1 MTVIVSL
8 ASALTWGSLT
18 LEAAAIA
25 PKPREEM
32 AVQLPDL
39 PESARTEQDDSAEKH
54 LTTAP
59 EEATTP
65 YTPQAVEEWSPG
77 VGTADL
83 TDVAP
88 GRTVPVENVPTVSL
102 GVPEEGDPAALAGEW
117 TVDLKA
123 PADSQAAEVDG
134 LLMEITPPATADPEA
149 EVTVGVDYTSFADL
163 YGPQA
168 ADRFGV
174 VLLPNCVIDAPTE
187 GECAPEAPADEPAD
201 GGPADG
207 DGVTASVQP
216 LASEIEVVH
225 PKTTAKLR
233 AAAENE
239 GGTPR
244 TRRVVSATV
253 PVSELLGSGAGSKA
267 SGAMRAA
274 ASDGTGSRAVGVL
287 DTGASAA
294 GDFTATPLQSSG
306 SWAAGSSSGAFT
318 YGYQVQVPE
327 AAGLTPQV
335 ALSYSSQSVD
345 GRTSAT
351 NNQASW
357 IGDGW
362 DYNAGSITRTYASCR
377 EDAKKAG
384 ANNATHKTGDLCWG
398 SDNAT
403 LTLGGA
409 TTELV
414 WDADQKEWFT
424 ANGDGSRI
432 QIVKDTSK
440 DNKDADGEYWIVTT
454 RDGTKYHF
462 GLNHLP
468 GWSKGDPVTNS
479 VLTVPVF
486 GNHAGEPCYKAGDWK
501 GSDCAQAW
509 RWNLDYVEDVHGNAM
524 SLWWKKDPNYY
535 ARNFNWKAP
544 VKYDRDGYLAHI
556 DYGQRKNTV
565 FSAQAPG
572 RVTFNVEERCY
583 AEGSLKCD
591 EANFT
596 SKDPGKYRIWY
607 DTPADLRCASGKM
620 CWNAAPSF
628 WSTKRLD
635 SIQTSAQRRTD
646 TTARQVVDRYALQQS
661 FPSLRTGPNTA
672 LWLETVTRTGYAR
685 KGSTDASVKLNPVR
699 FEANVDDMP
708 NRVMRG
714 DNDPRPGFS
723 RLRIGRVINEYG
735 GETVVTYKQPEGQCA
750 TGQGLPGKADKAALK
765 SNTRLCYPSFWHP
778 DPEKEDIDWFHK
790 YVVQEIEELPNVNG
804 AYSTST
810 KYGYGTAGWRMAEQE
825 FTKKSTRTYSQFAG
839 FDRTTVIT
847 GADDKAIGSKKT
859 KAVTR
864 FFRGMG
870 DSVPVK
876 DITGTHIAYDREP
889 FAGRIA
895 EELTYAEA
903 TDADTDWL
911 TRSVTVPEATELASR
926 TRGDGLD
933 PLKAWRVTEPRQL
946 AYSKDGGGTVHT
958 SETKTTHE
966 SKYGLPVRIE
976 TLQDKADPG
985 LVGDVSC
992 TELEYVHH
1000 TDKNLIG
1007 LTKQTLSTATPCAT
1021 ADFTDPKKL
1030 ASGSRI
1036 AYDEGAYGAALTGS
1050 TRGLVTQTW
1059 SLKADGSGF
1068 QSDGTVGFDSLGRVV
1083 KATDPDG
1090 KSSTTAYAMT
1100 NGQTF
1105 GITETNSLGHTSTQE
1120 VEPGRGTTTTSTDAN
1135 GHVSRSVFDPLGR
1148 LVQAWAPGRTPSE
1161 SAVPDFAV
1169 EYHISKNDP
1178 GEPDRLPPYVVTKG
1192 RGHKDR
1198 VETSVTIYDGLGRER
1213 QAQQEAT
1220 GGGRLITDTLY
1231 NSSGEVWQTNNA
1243 YLATGKPSGQLFTP
1257 LADTAVPNATR
1268 YTYDGLGRVVKEL
1281 PILSGSEMPAR
1292 STRYEYGADWSTV
1305 INPAGAASYRVRS
1318 DSMGRT
1324 TQVDTFTDAERTE
1337 FTSVKYEFDDLG
1349 RLVKAYS
1356 AQDSARTWTW
1366 KYDGRGRMV
1375 SATDPDAGTTTTT
1388 YDHRDRPLTTTDAR
1402 GITVWTKYDE
1412 LSRPT
1417 EQRLGGSTGDLVARS
1432 TYDTVPGG
1440 KGLPAGTVRVTDGQE
1455 YTMSVGGYTADY
1467 QPVSTTLSL
1476 PDSLATTWGLRK
1488 SYTSTYNYSDTGLL
1502 LDGTIPAAGAFDS
1515 EKLVVRYNEE
1525 GLPLSVSGKDWYGS
1539 EAMYSPYGELLRS
1552 TLGAQP
1558 HRVWALS
1565 GFDDASGAL
1574 TDQQVYREQ
1583 NGDTSLVGGK
1593 LASHRSYWY
1602 DNAGNVTGIRE
1613 RSTGIQ
1619 ERQCFTYDP
1628 IGQLTEAWT
1637 SADLGHCADGPVK
1650 EGGALNVTAGPDDS
1664 GYWQQYEYD
1673 LLGNREKLTEKDL
1686 TGATAKDAVTTYAY
1700 GKADGSQPHTLTK
1713 VTKKYTTPAGAQVT
1727 AEAERLYELTGDT
1740 KQVTSLE
1747 NGDTQ
1752 DISWTWDGQV
1762 ERLTGQGSGGR
1773 TSYVGLAD
1781 KCLDLSGGKRVQNT
1795 PVNLYACNGTASQKW
1810 SFQVEPGQPDPD
1822 LGTMTFYDDTW
1833 CVAPGSSAAGAGL
1846 QLHRCDGSA
1855 GQKIKRNA
1863 SGQLVHVGT
1872 GLCVAVK
1879 DGATA
1884 DSTST
1889 VLAACSASSAAQKW
1903 EAQNETRYLYGPDG
1917 SRLLTVQGKQA
1928 TLHLGETEVTT
1939 QAAGKLVS
1947 TQRSYGAPGGSVL
1960 RYQYGYQKTSTLVAE
1975 VGDHQGSTYAEV
1987 AMTDGMPVRVRKQDP
2002 FGNERGAAASG
2013 TGLRTHAAFLGM
2025 TPDDPSGYTQLG
2037 ARMYDPAVGRFLSA
2051 DPVLDVADPMQANG
2065 YAYAH
2070 NNPVTLSDPTG
2081 LAVSLTASE
2090 TAAALAGAGLSAA
2103 QVSQA
2108 HSTMGKTI
2116 TSVILSVAWDQL
2128 KGFIG
2133 LDDAMGCFGGS
2144 VMSCVSLVV
2153 GAVPWGKLGRIPSLI
2168 KAVKRTAGAI
2178 QALNKAKKKAEKVI
2192 AAAKAAERK
2201 ALAAKKAA
2209 IEKAKKA
2216 AQAAKKKAAEK
2227 KQTTSNK
2234 AVNETKKTGNSV
2246 QKQAQANSAPKVSSA
2261 SATHRSSGGAKAGA
2275 DKPGGAAGGSSRNKG
2290 GSSGDS
2296 GSGKAGGSCPVGNSF
2311 VPGTKVVMADGST
2324 KAIEDVKV
2332 GDKVLVTD
2340 PETGRTTVRTVTA
2353 EIRGEGLKHLVEVT
2367 VDTDGDQGDETASV
2381 TATDGHPFWVEELGA
2396 WIDATDLKA
2405 GEWLRTSAGTHVQI
2419 TAVARW
2425 TAAGETVHNLTVRDT
2440 HTYYVLAGATPVL
2453 VHNSGGTECG
2463 ASGLQQ
2469 RAEDLQN
2476 QVGWSGTTAVA
2487 RVRSLADP
2495 DRIET
2500 WVASNKT
2507 YLPTNWRK
2515 NNSLNPGE
2523 TFIQLK
2529 GHAEDS
2535 IMEALDVGDGWEII
2549 EGGTSTGVCWGIC
2562 HPRLT
2567 SSGVT
2572 VGGPE
2577 FGSSKNN
2584 SPWRMFWKK

>member
-1 MTVIVSL
+1 MAVIVSL
-8 ASALTWGSLT
+8 ASALTWGGLS
-18 LEAAAIA
+18 LEAVAVP
-25 PKPREEM
+25 PKPREAM
-32 AVQLPDL
+32 AVELPDL
-39 PESARTEQDDSAEKH
+39 PESTRTEQDESAEKH

-59 EEATTP
+59 EQATTP
-65 YTPQAVEEWSPG
+65 YAPQAVEQWSPG

-83 TDVAP
+83 TDVEP
-88 GRTVPVENVPTVSL
+88 GRSVPVENVPTVSL

-123 PADSQAAEVDG
+123 PEDSQAAEVDG
-134 LLMEITPPATADPEA
+134 LLMEITPPATADPDA

-174 VLLPNCVIDAPTE
+174 VLLPNCVVDAPTE
-187 GECAPEAPADEPAD
+187 GECAPEPAAEEAAD
-201 GGPADG
+201 GA
-207 DGVTASVQP
+207 TAQVQP
-216 LASEIEVVH
+216 LASEIELVH
-225 PKTTAKLR
+225 PKGTAKLR
-233 AAAENE
+233 AAAEKE
-239 GGTPR
+239 GETLR

-253 PVSELLGSGAGSKA
+253 PVSELLGPDSGSKA
-267 SGAMRAA
+267 SGAMSAA
-274 ASDGTGSRAVGVL
+274 GSAETGSRAVGVL

-327 AAGLTPQV
+327 AAGGLTPQV

-384 ANNATHKTGDLCWG
+384 SNNASHKTGDLCWG

-432 QIVKDTSK
+432 QIIKDTSK
-440 DNKDADGEYWIVTT
+440 DNTDADGEYWIVTT
-454 RDGTKYHF
+454 RDGTRYHF

-468 GWSKGDPVTNS
+468 GWSKGDPVTHS

-501 GSDCAQAW
+501 GSDCEQAW

-524 SLWWKKDPNYY
+524 SLWWKKETNHY

-544 VKYDRDGYLAHI
+544 VSYDRDGYLLHI
-556 DYGQRKNTV
+556 DYGQRKNTI
-565 FSAQAPG
+565 FSAEAPG
-572 RVTFNVEERCY
+572 RVAFEVAPRCY
-583 AEGSLKCD
+583 AEGSLACN

-635 SIQTSAQRRTD
+635 RIETSAQRRTD
-646 TTARQVVDRYALQQS
+646 TTARQAVDRYQLKQS

-672 LWLETVTRTGYAR
+672 LWLETITRTGFAR
-685 KGSTDASVKLNPVR
+685 NGDTDASEQLNPVR
-699 FEANVDDMP
+699 FEANADDMP

-714 DNDPRPGFS
+714 DKDPRPGFS

-750 TGQGLPGKADKAALK
+750 TGQGLPGKSDKAALK
-765 SNTRLCYPSFWHP
+765 GNTRLCYPSFWHP

-790 YVVQEIEELPNVNG
+790 YVVQEIEELPNVDG

-810 KYGYGTAGWRMAEQE
+810 KYTYGTAGWKLAQQE

-839 FDRTTVIT
+839 FDRTTVLT
-847 GADDKAIGSKKT
+847 GADDKTIGSKRT

-903 TDADTDWL
+903 TDADTAWL

-946 AYSKDGGGTVHT
+946 AYSKDGKSTVHT
-958 SETKTTHE
+958 SETKTGYDAE
-966 SKYGLPVRIE
+966 YGLPVRIE
-976 TLQDKADPG
+976 TLKDKADPG

-992 TELEYVHH
+992 TELEYVHR
-1000 TDKNLIG
+1000 TDKNIIG
-1007 LTKQTLSTATPCAT
+1007 LTKQTLSSATPCAT
-1021 ADFTDPKKL
+1021 ADFTDLKKL
-1030 ASGSRI
+1030 ASGSRT
-1036 AYDEGAYGAALTGS
+1036 AYDSGEYGAALTGS
-1050 TRGLVTQTW
+1050 TRGLATQTW

-1090 KSSTTAYAMT
+1090 RSSTTEYTMVH
-1100 NGQTF
+1100 GQTF
-1105 GITETNSLGHTSTQE
+1105 GVTETNSKGHASTQE
-1120 VEPGRGTTTTSTDAN
+1120 VEPGRGTTTKSTDAN
-1135 GHVSRSVFDPLGR
+1135 GHATQTEFDPLGR
-1148 LVQAWAPGRTPSE
+1148 IVQAWAPGRARS
-1161 SAVPDFAV
+1161 SAAVPDFAA

-1178 GEPDRLPPYVVTKG
+1178 EESDRFPPYVVTKS
-1192 RGHKDR
+1192 RGHRDR

-1213 QAQQEAT
+1213 QAQEEAT

-1243 YLATGKPSGQLFTP
+1243 YLADGKPNGRLFTP

-1281 PILSGSEMPAR
+1281 PILGGSEMAAR

-1305 INPAGAASYRVRS
+1305 INPSGAASYRVRT

-1324 TQVDTFTDAERTE
+1324 TQVDTFTDAERTQY
-1337 FTSVKYEFDDLG
+1337 TSVKYEFDALG
-1349 RLVKAYS
+1349 QLVKAYS
-1356 AQDSARTWTW
+1356 AQNPKRSWSW

-1375 SATDPDAGTTTTT
+1375 SATDPDSGTSTTA
-1388 YDHRDRPLTTTDAR
+1388 YDHRDRPVTTTDAR
-1402 GITVWTKYDE
+1402 GVTVWTEYDE

-1417 EQRLGGSTGDLVARS
+1417 KQRLDGPTGDLLAWS
-1432 TYDTVPGG
+1432 TYDTAAGG
-1440 KGLPAGTVRVTDGQE
+1440 KGLPAASGRVTDGQE
-1455 YTMSVGGYTADY
+1455 YTMSVDGYTADY
-1467 QPVSTTLSL
+1467 QPRSTTLSL
-1476 PDSLATTWGLRK
+1476 PESVATTWGLRK
-1488 SYTSTYNYSDTGLL
+1488 SYTSTYHYSDTGLL

-1515 EKLVVRYNEE
+1515 EKLVVRYNED

-1539 EAMYSPYGELLRS
+1539 EAQYSPYGQLLRS

-1558 HRVWALS
+1558 HRVWALA

-1583 NGDTSLVGGK
+1583 NGDTSVVGGK
-1593 LASHRSYWY
+1593 LASHRSYSY

-1637 SADLGHCADGPVK
+1637 SADLDHCADGPVK

-1664 GYWQQYEYD
+1664 GYWQSYEYD
-1673 LLGNREKLTEKDL
+1673 LLGNRTKLTEKDL
-1686 TGATAKDAVTTYAY
+1686 TGATAKDAVTTYTY

-1727 AEAERLYELTGDT
+1727 AEAERLYELTGET

-1752 DISWTWDGQV
+1752 DLTWTWDGQV
-1762 ERLTGQGSGGR
+1762 ERLTGQGSGGK
-1773 TSYVGLAD
+1773 TSYVGPGG
-1781 KCLDLSGGKRVQNT
+1781 KCLDLNGGKPEENR
-1795 PVNLYACNGTASQKW
+1795 PVNLYSCNGAASQKW
-1810 SFQVEPGQPDPD
+1810 SFQVAPGQSDPD
-1822 LGTMTFYDDTW
+1822 VGTMTFHGGTW
-1833 CVAPGSSAAGAGL
+1833 CVAPGSPSAGSDL
-1846 QLHRCDGSA
+1846 RLHKCDGSA
-1855 GQKIKRNA
+1855 DQKIKRNA
-1863 SGQLVHVGT
+1863 SGQLMHVGT
-1872 GLCVAVK
+1872 GLCVAVEG
-1879 DGATA
+1879 GATA

-1889 VLAACSASSAAQKW
+1889 VLTTCSATSAAQKW
-1903 EAQNETRYLYGPDG
+1903 EAQNETRYIYGPDG
-1917 SRLLTVQGKQA
+1917 GRLLTVQGKQA
-1928 TLHLGETEVTT
+1928 TLHLAETEVTT

-1960 RYQYGYQKTSTLVAE
+1960 RHQYGYQKASTLAAE

-2013 TGLRTHAAFLGM
+2013 TGPRTSAAFLGVS
-2025 TPDDPSGYTQLG
+2025 PDDASGYTQLG

-2051 DPVLDVADPMQANG
+2051 DPVLDIADPMQANG
-2065 YAYAH
+2065 YTYAH

-2090 TAAALAGAGLSAA
+2090 TAAALAGAGLSLA
-2103 QVSQA
+2103 QIAQA
-2108 HSTMGKTI
+2108 KSDSGRSLS
-2116 TSVILSVAWDQL
+2116 SVVLSVAWSTL
-2128 KGFIG
+2128 KDFIG
-2133 LDDAMGCFGGS
+2133 FNDAMACFGGD
-2144 VMSCVSLVV
+2144 MWSCGSLII
-2153 GAVPWGKLGRIPSLI
+2153 GAIPWTKLGKIPSVL
-2168 KAVKRTAGAI
+2168 KAVKRTINAI
-2178 QALNKAKKKAEKVI
+2178 QAWRSAKKKAEAVL
-2192 AAAKAAERK
+2192 AAAKAAQHK

-2234 AVNETKKTGNSV
+2234 AVNQTKKTGSPV
-2246 QKQAQANSAPKVSSA
+2246 QKQAQAKAAPKVSSA
-2261 SATHRSSGGAKAGA
+2261 SATHKSSGGGAKA
-2275 DKPGGAAGGSSRNKG
+2275 DTTKSGGSSGGSSRSKG
-2290 GSSGDS
+2290 GSSGD
-2296 GSGKAGGSCPVGNSF
+2296 GGAGKAGESSGSCSVANSF

-2332 GDKVLVTD
+2332 GDKVLATD
-2340 PETGRTTVRTVTA
+2340 PETGRKTVETVTA
-2353 EIRGEGLKHLVEVT
+2353 EIKGEGLKHLVKVT
-2367 VDTDGDQGDETASV
+2367 VDTDGDRGDETASV
-2381 TATDGHPFWVEELGA
+2381 TATDGHPFWVEALDA

-2405 GEWLRTSAGTHVQI
+2405 GEWLRTSAGTYVQI
-2419 TAVARW
+2419 TAVERW

-2453 VHNSGGTECG
+2453 VHNTGGNGHMCDISVTSSDGSKSDISLESGDMTPEEASLGYPNNSAFTHTEHRFSRMAG
-2463 ASGLQQ
+2463 ASTGPKVSLPNDPFAGKFPLSAGDSVKMQGQ
-2469 RAEDLQN
+2469 LPPCSRCKGAMNRMVNELG
-2476 QVGWSGTTAVA
+2476 VSVTYEWSGAKGAGSWTAG
-2487 RVRSLADP
+2487 RR
-2495 DRIET
+2495 R
-2500 WVASNKT
+2500 
-2507 YLPTNWRK
+2507 R
-2515 NNSLNPGE
+2515 
-2523 TFIQLK
+2523 
-2529 GHAEDS
+2529 
-2535 IMEALDVGDGWEII
+2535 
-2549 EGGTSTGVCWGIC
+2549 
-2562 HPRLT
+2562 
-2567 SSGVT
+2567 
-2572 VGGPE
+2572 
-2577 FGSSKNN
+2577 
-2584 SPWRMFWKK
+2584 

>member
-18 LEAAAIA
+18 LEAAAIP

-32 AVQLPDL
+32 AVELPDL
-39 PESARTEQDDSAEKH
+39 PESTRTEQDEGAEKH

-83 TDVAP
+83 TDVDP
-88 GRTVPVENVPTVSL
+88 GQTVPVENVPTVSL

-174 VLLPNCVIDAPTE
+174 VLLPNCVVDAPTE
-187 GECAPEAPADEPAD
+187 GECAPEAPADGA
-201 GGPADG
+201 
-207 DGVTASVQP
+207 TASVQP

-233 AAAENE
+233 AGAEKE
-239 GGTPR
+239 GETLR
-244 TRRVVSATV
+244 TRRVVSAAV
-253 PVSELLGSGAGSKA
+253 PVSELLGSDAGPKA
-267 SGAMRAA
+267 SGTMRAA
-274 ASDGTGSRAVGVL
+274 ASAETGSRAVGVL

-327 AAGLTPQV
+327 AAGGLTPQV

-377 EDAKKAG
+377 EDAKKTG
-384 ANNATHKTGDLCWG
+384 ANNASHKTGDLCWG

-432 QIVKDTSK
+432 QVVKDTAK
-440 DNKDADGEYWIVTT
+440 DNDDADGEYWIVTT

-462 GLNHLP
+462 GLNKLP

-479 VLTVPVF
+479 TLTVPVF
-486 GNHAGEPCYKAGDWK
+486 GNHEDEPCYKAGDWK
-501 GSDCAQAW
+501 NSDCKQAW
-509 RWNLDYVEDVHGNAM
+509 RWNLDYVEDVHDNAM
-524 SLWWKKDPNYY
+524 SLWWKKDTNHY

-544 VKYDRDGYLAHI
+544 VAYDRDGYLTHI

-565 FSAQAPG
+565 FSAEAPG
-572 RVTFNVEERCY
+572 RVTFNVAERCY
-583 AEGSLKCD
+583 AEGSLTCT

-646 TTARQVVDRYALQQS
+646 TTARQVVDRYQLKQS

-672 LWLETVTRTGYAR
+672 LWLETITRTGYAR
-685 KGSTDASVKLNPVR
+685 KGSTDASVTLNPVR

-723 RLRIGRVINEYG
+723 RLRIGRVISEYG

-750 TGQGLPGKADKAALK
+750 TGQGLPGKSDKAALK

-790 YVVQEIEELPNVNG
+790 YVVQEIEELPNVDG
-804 AYSTST
+804 AYPTST
-810 KYGYGTAGWRMAEQE
+810 KYAYGTAGWKMAEQE

-839 FDRTTVIT
+839 FDQTTVFT
-847 GADDKAIGSKKT
+847 GADDKEIGSKRT

-870 DSVPVK
+870 DSVSVK
-876 DITGTHIAYDREP
+876 DVTGTHIAYDREP

-895 EELTYAEA
+895 EELTYAEP
-903 TDADTDWL
+903 TDADTAWL

-946 AYSKDGGGTVHT
+946 AYSKDGKGTVHT
-958 SETKTTHE
+958 SETKTTYD
-966 SKYGLPVRIE
+966 STYGLPVQIE
-976 TLQDKADPG
+976 TLEDKADPG
-985 LVGDVSC
+985 LFGDVSC
-992 TELEYVHH
+992 TKLEYVHH
-1000 TDKNLIG
+1000 TGKNLIG

-1021 ADFTDPKKL
+1021 AAFTDLKKL
-1030 ASGSRI
+1030 ASGSRT
-1036 AYDEGAYGAALTGS
+1036 AYDQGEYGAALANS
-1050 TRGLVTQTW
+1050 ARGLVTQTW

-1105 GITETNSLGHTSTQE
+1105 GVTETNSLGHDSIQE
-1120 VEPGRGTTTTSTDAN
+1120 IEPGRGTATKSTDSN
-1135 GHVSRSVFDPLGR
+1135 GHVTQSVFDPLGR
-1148 LVQAWAPGRTPSE
+1148 LVEAWAPGRTPSS
-1161 SAVPDFAV
+1161 SAVPDFAA

-1178 GEPDRLPPYVVTKG
+1178 DEPDRLPPYVVTKS

-1213 QAQQEAT
+1213 QAQEEAT

-1268 YTYDGLGRVVKEL
+1268 YTYDGLGRVVQEL
-1281 PILSGSEMPAR
+1281 PILSGSDMPAR

-1305 INPAGAASYRVRS
+1305 INPSGAASYRVRT

-1324 TQVDTFTDAERTE
+1324 TQVDTFTDADRTE
-1337 FTSVKYEFDDLG
+1337 YTSVKYEFDDRG
-1349 RLVKAYS
+1349 QLVKAYS

-1375 SATDPDAGTTTTT
+1375 SASDPDAGTTTTT

-1402 GITVWTKYDE
+1402 GVTVWTKYDE

-1417 EQRLGGSTGDLVARS
+1417 EQRLDGSTGDLLARS
-1432 TYDTVPGG
+1432 TYDTAPGG
-1440 KGLPAGTVRVTDGQE
+1440 KGLPAISTRVTDGQE

-1467 QPVSTTLSL
+1467 QPRSTTLSL
-1476 PDSLATTWGLRK
+1476 PDSLATTWGLQK

-1515 EKLVVRYNEE
+1515 EKLVVRYNDE

-1539 EAMYSPYGELLRS
+1539 EAMYSPYGQLLRS

-1558 HRVWALS
+1558 HRVWSLS
-1565 GFDDASGAL
+1565 SFDDASGAL

-1583 NGDTSLVGGK
+1583 NGDTAVVEGK

-1602 DNAGNVTGIRE
+1602 DNAGNVTGVRE

-1637 SADLGHCADGPVK
+1637 SADLDHCVDGPVK

-1664 GYWQQYEYD
+1664 GYWQSYEYD
-1673 LLGNREKLTEKDL
+1673 LLGNRTKLTEKDL

-1727 AEAERLYELTGDT
+1727 AEAERLYELTGET

-1752 DISWTWDGQV
+1752 DLTWTWDGQV
-1762 ERLTGQGSGGR
+1762 ERLTGQGAGGR
-1773 TSYVGLAD
+1773 APYVGLD
-1781 KCLDLSGGKRVQNT
+1781 GKCLDLSGGKAAENT
-1795 PVNLYACNGTASQKW
+1795 PVNLHACNGSVAQKW
-1810 SFQVEPGQPDPD
+1810 SFQVEADQADPD
-1822 LGTMTFYDDTW
+1822 LGTMTVHDDTW
-1833 CVAPGSSAAGAGL
+1833 CIAPGSPSAGSGL
-1846 QLHRCDGSA
+1846 QLHKCDGSA
-1855 GQKIKRNA
+1855 NQKIKRNA
-1863 SGQLVHVGT
+1863 SGQLVHVDT
-1872 GLCVAVK
+1872 GLCIAVK

-1884 DSTST
+1884 NGTST
-1889 VLAACSASSAAQKW
+1889 VLATCSASSAAQKW
-1903 EAQNETRYLYGPDG
+1903 EAQDETRYIYGPDG

-1928 TLHLGETEVTT
+1928 TLHLAETEVTT

-1947 TQRSYGAPGGSVL
+1947 THRSYAAPGGSVL
-1960 RYQYGYQKTSTLVAE
+1960 RYQYGYNKTSTLVAE

-1987 AMTDGMPVRVRKQDP
+1987 AMTDGMPVRIRKQDP
-2002 FGNERGAAASG
+2002 FGNERGASTSG
-2013 TGLRTHAAFLGM
+2013 AGRQTNAAFLGVS
-2025 TPDDPSGYTQLG
+2025 PDDASGYSQLG
-2037 ARMYDPAVGRFLSA
+2037 ARMYDPVVGRFLSA

-2065 YAYAH
+2065 YTYAH

-2090 TAAALAGAGLSAA
+2090 TAAALAGAGLSMA
-2103 QVSQA
+2103 QIAQA
-2108 HSTMGKTI
+2108 KSDSGRSLS
-2116 TSVILSVAWDQL
+2116 SVVLSVAWSTL
-2128 KGFIG
+2128 KDFIG
-2133 LDDAMGCFGGS
+2133 INDAMACFGGD
-2144 VMSCVSLVV
+2144 MWSCGSLII
-2153 GAVPWGKLGRIPSLI
+2153 GAIPWTKLGKIPSVL
-2168 KAVKRTAGAI
+2168 KAVNRTINAI
-2178 QALNKAKKKAEKVI
+2178 QAWRSAKKKAEAVL
-2192 AAAKAAERK
+2192 AAAKAAQQR

-2234 AVNETKKTGNSV
+2234 AVNQTKKTGSPV
-2246 QKQAQANSAPKVSSA
+2246 QKQAQAKAAPKVSSA
-2261 SATHRSSGGAKAGA
+2261 SATHKSSGGSAKANTT
-2275 DKPGGAAGGSSRNKG
+2275 KSGGSSGGSSRSNG
-2290 GSSGDS
+2290 GSSGD
-2296 GSGKAGGSCPVGNSF
+2296 GGAGKAGETCSVGNSF
-2311 VPGTKVVMADGST
+2311 APGTKVVMADGST
-2324 KAIEDVKV
+2324 KAIEDVKA
-2332 GDKVLVTD
+2332 GDKVLATD
-2340 PETGRTTVRTVTA
+2340 PETGKTTVQTVTA
-2353 EIRGEGLKHLVEVT
+2353 EIKGEGLKHLVKVT
-2367 VDTDGDQGDETASV
+2367 IDTDGDQGDETASV
-2381 TATDGHPFWVEELGA
+2381 TATDGHPFWVEELGD

-2405 GEWLRTSAGTHVQI
+2405 GEWLRTSAGTYVQI
-2419 TAVARW
+2419 TAVERW
-2425 TAAGETVHNLTVRDT
+2425 TAASETVHNLTVRDT

-2453 VHNSGGTECG
+2453 VHNCGGSQPGHSDLCRCDPEKPRSEVVLDADSFEQARNQALDTVGPIDTGSWQRRQGTMESAVDTFGRDTGFTATSGGEY
-2463 ASGLQQ
+2463 
-2469 RAEDLQN
+2469 
-2476 QVGWSGTTAVA
+2476 
-2487 RVRSLADP
+2487 RSFRLDTD
-2495 DRIET
+2495 DRIGPHINVMTGKGAAVRKWAIRFPGGSGGIST
-2500 WVASNKT
+2500 WLRRNV
-2507 YLPTNWRK
+2507 
-2515 NNSLNPGE
+2515 
-2523 TFIQLK
+2523 
-2529 GHAEDS
+2529 
-2535 IMEALDVGDGWEII
+2535 
-2549 EGGTSTGVCWGIC
+2549 
-2562 HPRLT
+2562 
-2567 SSGVT
+2567 
-2572 VGGPE
+2572 
-2577 FGSSKNN
+2577 
-2584 SPWRMFWKK
+2584 

>member
-1 MTVIVSL
+1 
-8 ASALTWGSLT
+8 
-18 LEAAAIA
+18 
-25 PKPREEM
+25 M

-39 PESARTEQDDSAEKH
+39 PESARTDQDDSAEKH

-59 EEATTP
+59 EQVTTP

-83 TDVAP
+83 TDVQP
-88 GRTVPVENVPTVSL
+88 GQTVPVENVPTISL
-102 GVPEEGDPAALAGEW
+102 GVPEEGDAAALAGEW

-174 VLLPNCVIDAPTE
+174 VLLPNCVVDAPTE
-187 GECAPEAPADEPAD
+187 GECAPEAPAQEPAA
-201 GGPADG
+201 GT
-207 DGVTASVQP
+207 TASAQP
-216 LASEIEVVH
+216 LASEIEVVR
-225 PKTTAKLR
+225 PKTTAKLL
-233 AAAENE
+233 AAAEKQGE
-239 GGTPR
+239 TLR
-244 TRRVVSATV
+244 TRRVVSASV

-274 ASDGTGSRAVGVL
+274 ASEGTGSRAVGVL

-327 AAGLTPQV
+327 AAGGLTPQV

-362 DYNAGSITRTYASCR
+362 DYNAGSITRSYASCR
-377 EDAKKAG
+377 QDAKKAG
-384 ANNATHKTGDLCWG
+384 ANNASHKTGDLCWG

-403 LTLGGA
+403 LTLGGT

-414 WDADQKEWFT
+414 WDADQEKWFT
-424 ANGDGSRI
+424 ANGDGSRV
-432 QIVKDTSK
+432 QVVKDTSK

-468 GWSKGDPVTNS
+468 GWSTGKPVTNS
-479 VLTVPVF
+479 TLTVPVF
-486 GNHAGEPCYKAGDWK
+486 GNHSGEPCYKAGDWK
-501 GSDCAQAW
+501 GSECKQAW

-524 SLWWKKDPNYY
+524 SLWWKKDANYY

-544 VKYDRDGYLAHI
+544 VSYDRDGYLLHI
-556 DYGQRKNTV
+556 DYGQRKDTL

-572 RVTFNVEERCY
+572 RVAFEVDERCY
-583 AEGSLKCD
+583 AEGSLTCSP
-591 EANFT
+591 ENFA

-607 DTPADLRCASGKM
+607 DTPADLRCTAGKM

-635 SIQTSAQRRTD
+635 SIRTFAQRRTD
-646 TTARQVVDRYALQQS
+646 TTARQLVDHYRLKQS
-661 FPSLRTGPNTA
+661 FPFLRTGPNTA
-672 LWLETVTRTGYAR
+672 LWLETITRTGYAR
-685 KGSTDASVKLNPVR
+685 NGETDAKVQLNPVR
-699 FEANVDDMP
+699 FEANADDMP

-735 GETVVTYKQPEGQCA
+735 GETVVSYKQPAGQCA
-750 TGQGLPGKADKAALK
+750 TGQDLPGKSDKAALK
-765 SNTRLCYPSFWHP
+765 SNTRLCYPVFWHP

-790 YVVQEIEELPNVNG
+790 YVVQEVEELPNVAG

-810 KYGYGTAGWRMAEQE
+810 KYTYGTAGWKMAEQE
-825 FTKKSTRTYSQFAG
+825 FTKKSTRTYSRFAG

-847 GADDKAIGSKKT
+847 GADDKAIGSKRT

-870 DSVPVK
+870 DDVAVK
-876 DITGTHIAYDREP
+876 DITGAHIAYDREP

-903 TDADTDWL
+903 TDADTAWK

-946 AYSKDGGGTVHT
+946 AYSKDGQGTVHT
-958 SETKTTHE
+958 SETKTTYE
-966 SKYGLPVRIE
+966 STYGLPVRIE
-976 TLQDKADPG
+976 TLEDAADPG

-992 TELEYVHH
+992 TDLSYVHR

-1007 LTKQTLSTATPCAT
+1007 LTKQTLSSATSCSA
-1021 ADFTDPKKL
+1021 ADFTDLGSL
-1030 ASGSRI
+1030 ASGSRT
-1036 AYDEGAYGAALTGS
+1036 AYDGGEYGAALGGS
-1050 TRGLVTQTW
+1050 TRGLVTRTW

-1068 QSDGTVGFDSLGRVV
+1068 QPDGTVGFDSLGRVV
-1083 KATDPDG
+1083 KTTDPDG
-1090 KSSTTAYAMT
+1090 KSSTTSYAMT

-1105 GITETNSLGHTSTQE
+1105 GVTETNSLGHSSVQE
-1120 VEPGRGTTTTSTDAN
+1120 IEPGRSTATRSTDAN
-1135 GHVSRSVFDPLGR
+1135 GHVTRFVFDALGR
-1148 LVQAWAPGRTPSE
+1148 IVEAWAPGRTPES
-1161 SAVPDFAV
+1161 SAVPDFAA

-1178 GEPDRLPPYVVTKG
+1178 EEEDRFPPYVVTRS

-1198 VETSVTIYDGLGRER
+1198 IETSVTLYDGLGRER
-1213 QAQQEAT
+1213 QSQKEAT

-1243 YLATGKPSGQLFTP
+1243 YLATGKPSGRLFTP

-1268 YTYDGLGRVVKEL
+1268 YTYDGLGRVVTEL
-1281 PILSGSEMPAR
+1281 PILNGSEMPAR

-1305 INPAGAASYRVRS
+1305 INPSGASSYRVRS

-1337 FTSVKYEFDDLG
+1337 YTSVKYEFDDRGL
-1349 RLVKAYS
+1349 LTKAYS
-1356 AQDSARTWTW
+1356 AQNPKRSWTWT
-1366 KYDGRGRMV
+1366 YDGRGRMV

-1388 YDHRDRPLTTTDAR
+1388 YDHRDRPVTTTDAR
-1402 GITVWTKYDE
+1402 GVTVWTKYDE

-1417 EQRLGGSTGDLVARS
+1417 EQRLGGATGELLTRS
-1432 TYDTVPGG
+1432 TYDTAPGG
-1440 KGLPAGTVRVTDGQE
+1440 KGLPATAARITDGQE

-1467 QPVSTTLSL
+1467 QPRSTTLSL
-1476 PDSLATTWGLRK
+1476 PDTLATTWGLRK

-1515 EKLVVRYNEE
+1515 EKLVVRYNED

-1539 EAMYSPYGELLRS
+1539 EAKYSPYGQLLRA

-1558 HRVWALS
+1558 HRVWALA

-1583 NGDTSLVGGK
+1583 NGDTSLVAGK
-1593 LASHRSYWY
+1593 LASHRSYSY
-1602 DNAGNVTGIRE
+1602 DDAGNVTGIRE

-1637 SADLGHCADGPVK
+1637 SADLGSCADGPVK
-1650 EGGALNVTAGPDDS
+1650 AGGALNVTAGPDDS
-1664 GYWQQYEYD
+1664 GYWQSYEYD
-1673 LLGNREKLTEKDL
+1673 LLGNRTKLTEKDL
-1686 TGATAKDAVTTYAY
+1686 TGATAKDAVTTYGY

-1713 VTKKYTTPAGAQVT
+1713 VTKKYTAPSGAQVT
-1727 AEAERLYELTGDT
+1727 AEAERLYELTGAT
-1740 KQVTSLE
+1740 KQVSSLE

-1762 ERLTGQGSGGR
+1762 ERLTGQGSGGK
-1773 TSYVGLAD
+1773 TSYVGLGG
-1781 KCLDLSGGKRVQNT
+1781 KCLDLNGGKPEENR
-1795 PVNLYACNGTASQKW
+1795 PVNLYSCNGAASQKW

-1822 LGTMTFYDDTW
+1822 LGTLTFHGDTW
-1833 CVAPGSSAAGAGL
+1833 CVAPAASAAGAGM
-1846 QLHRCDGSA
+1846 RINACDGSA

-1863 SGQLVHVGT
+1863 TGQLVHVAT
-1872 GLCVAVK
+1872 GLCVAVQ
-1879 DGATA
+1879 DGSTA
-1884 DSTST
+1884 NSAST
-1889 VLAACSASSAAQKW
+1889 VLTTCAAGSAAQKW
-1903 EAQNETRYLYGPDG
+1903 EAQNETRYIYGPDG

-1928 TLHLGETEVTT
+1928 TLHLAETEVTT

-1947 TQRSYGAPGGSVL
+1947 TQRNYGAPGGSVV
-1960 RYQYGYQKTSTLVAE
+1960 RQQYGYQTTSTLVAE

-2013 TGLRTHAAFLGM
+2013 TGPRTRAGFLG
-2025 TPDDPSGYTQLG
+2025 TSPDDASGYTQLG

-2051 DPVLDVADPMQANG
+2051 DPVLDIADPLQANG

-2090 TAAALAGAGLSAA
+2090 TKAALAGVGLTEA

-2108 HSTMGKTI
+2108 RAIMDQSI

-2128 KGFIG
+2128 GELIG
-2133 LDDAMGCFGGS
+2133 KDDALGCFGGS
-2144 VMSCVSLVV
+2144 VKSCISLVI
-2153 GAVPWGKLGRIPSLI
+2153 GATPVGKLGRIPSAI
-2168 KAVKRTAGAI
+2168 KAIHKTAKAI
-2178 QALNKAKKKAEKVI
+2178 QALNRAKKKAEKVI
-2192 AAAKAAERK
+2192 AAARAAERK
-2201 ALAAKKAA
+2201 AIAAKKAA
-2209 IEKAKKA
+2209 IEKVKKA

-2234 AVNETKKTGNSV
+2234 AVNETKKTGNPV
-2246 QKQAQANSAPKVSSA
+2246 QKRAQADSAPKVAST
-2261 SATHRSSGGAKAGA
+2261 SATHKSSAGGKAGSG
-2275 DKPGGAAGGSSRNKG
+2275 KPGGSAGGSSRSKG
-2290 GSSGDS
+2290 GSSGD
-2296 GSGKAGGSCPVGNSF
+2296 GGAGKASRGSDEGSSLSRPSGRPDNEEVFAGHGDWSLR
-2311 VPGTKVVMADGST
+2311 DGWTRIPENTSLAVYGEKGYT
-2324 KAIEDVKV
+2324 ISDYTGFRVEV
-2332 GDKVLVTD
+2332 GDPSVLPTRVYGPGEWVRNYQLHPVSPD
-2340 PETGRTTVRTVTA
+2340 LVVHSASTTV
-2353 EIRGEGLKHLVEVT
+2353 
-2367 VDTDGDQGDETASV
+2367 
-2381 TATDGHPFWVEELGA
+2381 
-2396 WIDATDLKA
+2396 DA
-2405 GEWLRTSAGTHVQI
+2405 RTS
-2419 TAVARW
+2419 
-2425 TAAGETVHNLTVRDT
+2425 L
-2440 HTYYVLAGATPVL
+2440 
-2453 VHNSGGTECG
+2453 
-2463 ASGLQQ
+2463 SGLL
-2469 RAEDLQN
+2469 RP
-2476 QVGWSGTTAVA
+2476 GMG
-2487 RVRSLADP
+2487 RVHWAACL
-2495 DRIET
+2495 
-2500 WVASNKT
+2500 
-2507 YLPTNWRK
+2507 
-2515 NNSLNPGE
+2515 
-2523 TFIQLK
+2523 
-2529 GHAEDS
+2529 
-2535 IMEALDVGDGWEII
+2535 
-2549 EGGTSTGVCWGIC
+2549 
-2562 HPRLT
+2562 
-2567 SSGVT
+2567 
-2572 VGGPE
+2572 
-2577 FGSSKNN
+2577 GSKRPS
-2584 SPWRMFWKK
+2584 